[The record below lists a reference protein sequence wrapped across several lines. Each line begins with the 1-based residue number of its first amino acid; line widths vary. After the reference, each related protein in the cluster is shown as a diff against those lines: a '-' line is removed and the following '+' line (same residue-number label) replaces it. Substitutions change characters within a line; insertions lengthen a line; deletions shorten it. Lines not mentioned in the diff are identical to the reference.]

1 MHHGHLDAF
10 RESHATTVSMERS
23 ERRTWLVVG
32 ISAVMMV
39 LELVVGWTTSSLA
52 LFADGVHMATHV
64 GALGLSGVAYWL
76 ARRWATHEAFTFGT
90 GKVFAL
96 SGFTSAIILLAT
108 AAWMVVEAATRLFAP
123 HDIAFGEALPVAIIG
138 LVVNFVCALVLGHD
152 HSHGEGHG
160 HSHGHD
166 HVAAHAHGAE
176 KHDHTEKHADH
187 DHDGH
192 DHDHDGHGH
201 DHDHHDHPAHAPAQA
216 KAKVE
221 DHNLNAA
228 RLHVLADALTSVLA
242 IVALTLGYFFGWR
255 FLDALVGLLGAAVV
269 GRWAIGL
276 TKSTAKQ
283 LLDVV
288 PSLKESAVLR
298 TRLEAI
304 DDVAVADLH
313 LWEMGPGQLGC
324 IAKIVSSRPREPSF
338 YRKVIRD
345 AVKVS
350 HLTVEVQRCEHHHD
364 EDETDGKAQ
373 RERREATLTT

>member
-1 MHHGHLDAF
+1 
-10 RESHATTVSMERS
+10 MEQS

-39 LELVVGWTTSSLA
+39 AELAIGWTTSSLA

-76 ARRWATHEAFTFGT
+76 ARRWASHEAFTFGT
-90 GKVFAL
+90 GKVYAL

-108 AAWMVVEAATRLFAP
+108 AAWMVVEAGSRLISP
-123 HDIAFGEALPVAIIG
+123 CDVAFREALPVAIIG
-138 LVVNFVCALVLGHD
+138 LVVNLVCAFVLGHN
-152 HSHGEGHG
+152 HSHGAA
-160 HSHGHD
+160 HGHD
-166 HVAAHAHGAE
+166 HEEAHHHGHDHAHGKELGGEHRHAHAE
-176 KHDHTEKHADH
+176 KHDHAPHH
-187 DHDGH
+187 DHVHGDHAHGDHAH
-192 DHDHDGHGH
+192 DHDHDHAAK
-201 DHDHHDHPAHAPAQA
+201 PAAAQ
-216 KAKVE
+216 

-228 RLHVLADALTSVLA
+228 RLHVLADAVTSVLA
-242 IVALTLGYFFGWR
+242 IAAIALGYAFGWR
-255 FLDALVGLLGAAVV
+255 FLDPLVGLVGAAVV
-269 GRWAIGL
+269 GRWAVGL
-276 TKSTAKQ
+276 TKSTAMQ

-288 PSLKESAVLR
+288 PSLKETAILR

-324 IAKIVSSRPREPSF
+324 IVKIVSSQPREASF

-345 AVKVS
+345 AVRVS
-350 HLTVEVQRCEHHHD
+350 HLTVEVQRCEHDHD
-364 EDETDGKAQ
+364 NDPESEGGDQ